1 MSGAITGSITGA
13 VAGAGSPT
21 LARLLANAGSVRA
34 QLDTLTQQ
42 VASGY
47 VSPDIA
53 GLGTGTPVALSLAPA
68 LAANGTYQANIA
80 AAAGPMGVAQTA
92 LSEIS
97 SIASDFYAQ
106 TNNLNGLDAGTVD
119 SVAASARD
127 ALAQVANLL
136 DSQDGNTYVFAGQ
149 DSASPPVPNPDNI
162 GTSGFATTIGAAVAG
177 LAANGAA
184 ATLATTLATASS
196 NAAGTSPFSAALN
209 AAASSGGDIR
219 TLTETGA
226 GAYVPSGI
234 VANANADVA
243 SAGGVTTGSY
253 TRDILWGLATLGSLS
268 SSQLTASGFSALVG
282 DVRTGLGNAITA
294 LNEDAGVM
302 GDRQRAMQATSTRL
316 ADAATAMQSQLS
328 SAEDVDAAA
337 TMTRLSAVQTQLQAS
352 YQMIAAEQGLSLV
365 KFLPLGG

>member
-1 MSGAITGSITGA
+1 MSATIT
-13 VAGAGSPT
+13 GAGSPT
-21 LARLLANAGSVRA
+21 LARLLANAGAVRT

-47 VSPDIA
+47 VSPDVA

-92 LSEIS
+92 LSQIS
-97 SIASDFYAQ
+97 SIASSFYAQ
-106 TNNLNGLDAGTVD
+106 TNNLDGLDAGTVD
-119 SVAASARD
+119 STAASARD

-136 DSQDGNTYVFAGQ
+136 DSRDGNTYVFAGQ
-149 DSASPPVPNPDNI
+149 DSTNPPVPSPDGI
-162 GTSGFATTIGAAVAG
+162 ATSGFATAIGAAVAG
-177 LAANGAA
+177 LAVNGAA
-184 ATLATTLATASS
+184 ATIASTLAIASS
-196 NAAGTSPFSAALN
+196 NAAGTSPFSPALN
-209 AAASSGGDIR
+209 AAATSGTDLR
-219 TLTETGA
+219 TLAQTGA
-226 GAYVPSGI
+226 GAYVPAGI
-234 VANANADVA
+234 VANANADIACTGA
-243 SAGGVTTGSY
+243 STTGSY
-253 TRDILWGLATLGSLS
+253 TRDILRALATLGSLS
-268 SSQLTASGFSALVG
+268 SSQLSASGFSTLVG
-282 DVRTGLGNAITA
+282 DVRTSLGNAITA

-337 TMTRLSAVQTQLQAS
+337 TMTRLSTVQTQLQAS

>member
-1 MSGAITGSITGA
+1 MSATIT
-13 VAGAGSPT
+13 GAGSPT
-21 LARLLANAGSVRA
+21 LAQLLADASATRA
-34 QLDTLTQQ
+34 QLNTLTQQ

-47 VSPDIA
+47 VSASVA
-53 GLGTGTPVALSLAPA
+53 GLGAGTPVVLSLAPA
-68 LAANGTYQANIA
+68 LAANRTWQANIA

-92 LSEIS
+92 LSQIS
-97 SIASDFYAQ
+97 SIASNFYAQ
-106 TNNLNGLDAGTVD
+106 TNNLNGLDAGAVD

-149 DSASPPVPNPDNI
+149 DSTNPPVPTPDGI
-162 GTSGFATTIGAAVAG
+162 TTSGFATAIATDVAG

-184 ATLATTLATASS
+184 ATLGSILATASS

-209 AAASSGGDIR
+209 AAASSGVDFR
-219 TLTETGA
+219 ALAQTGA

-234 VANANADVA
+234 VANANADIT
-243 SAGGVTTGSY
+243 STGGVTTGSY
-253 TRDILWGLATLGSLS
+253 TRDILWALATLGSLS
-268 SSQLTASGFSALVG
+268 SSQLSASGFSALVG
-282 DVRTGLGNAITA
+282 DVRTSLGNAITA
-294 LNEDAGVM
+294 LNQDAGVM
-302 GDRQRAMQATSTRL
+302 GDRQTAMQATSTQL
-316 ADAATAMQSQLS
+316 SDAATAIQTQLS

-337 TMTRLSAVQTQLQAS
+337 TMTKLSMVQTQLQAS